1 MKKKRRKSYVPALV
15 LAALAGLAVFFGFR
29 WLADNKLP
37 NVSEPVEVYVRPS
50 SSAADVLGQISGSV
64 RRPGSLERM
73 FRAKKVGEYMQPGH
87 YSFGAGTSSVYI
99 ARALNNCWQ
108 TPVKL
113 TLSGSLR
120 LRGEIARKISSQ
132 MMLDSA
138 EVAAALSDAA
148 LLKEFG
154 VTPATVFAA
163 FMPDTYEIYWTA
175 SMREILERNKAACDA
190 FWTADNLAK
199 AKAQGLTR
207 AQAVT
212 LASIVK
218 GESRVQGDFAR
229 IAGVYLNR
237 LRKGMKL
244 QADPTVAYC
253 FDYTLNR
260 VLKKHLAVDSPYNTY
275 KHAGLPP
282 GPICVPDRAYLEAVL
297 NPSVSEGYLFFCA
310 SPSFDGTHRFAR
322 TYAEHQKN
330 AREFQRA
337 LSARR

>member
-1 MKKKRRKSYVPALV
+1 MKKKARKSPVPALV
-15 LAALAGLAVFFGFR
+15 LCALFAAAAFFGCR
-29 WLADNKLP
+29 WLTDNRLP
-37 NVSEPVEVYVRPS
+37 NLTEAAEVYVRPES
-50 SSAADVLGQISGSV
+50 TVSDVLGQLSGCV
-64 RRPGSLERM
+64 RRQGSLERM
-73 FRAKKVGEYMQPGH
+73 FRSKKVGEFMQPGH
-87 YSFGAGTSSVYI
+87 YSFAPGTSSVYV

-138 EVAAALSDAA
+138 EVAGALSDPA
-148 LLKEFG
+148 LLKKFG
-154 VTPATVFAA
+154 ATPSTFFEL

-175 SMREILERNKAACDA
+175 SMEDILSRNKAACDA
-190 FWTADNLAK
+190 FWTAENLEK
-199 AKAQGLTR
+199 ARAQGLTR
-207 AQAVT
+207 RQAVT

-218 GESRVQGDFAR
+218 GESRVQSDFSR

-237 LRKGMKL
+237 LRRGMKL

-253 FDYTLNR
+253 YDYTLNR
-260 VLKKHLAVDSPYNTY
+260 ILKKHLDVDSPYNTY

-297 NPSVSEGYLFFCA
+297 NPSVSEGYLYFCA

-322 TYAEHQKN
+322 TYSEHQKN

-337 LSARR
+337 LSGR

>member
-1 MKKKRRKSYVPALV
+1 MKKKSRRSPLP
-15 LAALAGLAVFFGFR
+15 AALLCVLVVAAAFFGFR
-29 WLADNKLP
+29 WLTDNRLP
-37 NVSEPVEVYVRPS
+37 NVTAAAEVYVRAGTPLP
-50 SSAADVLGQISGSV
+50 DVLDQLSGSV
-64 RRPGSLERM
+64 RRRGSLERM
-73 FRAKKVGEYMQPGH
+73 FRSKKVGQYMQPGH
-87 YSFGAGTSSVYI
+87 YSFAPGTSSVYV
-99 ARALNNCWQ
+99 ARALNNGWQ

-120 LRGEIARKISSQ
+120 LPGEIARKISSQ

-154 VTPATVFAA
+154 ATPSTVFGIL
-163 FMPDTYEIYWTA
+163 MPDTYELYWTA
-175 SMREILERNKAACDA
+175 SMEEILRRNKAACDA

-199 AKAQGLTR
+199 ARSQGLSR
-207 AQAVT
+207 EQAVT

-218 GESRVQGDFAR
+218 GESRVQGDFSR

-237 LRKGMKL
+237 LHRGMKL

-260 VLKKHLAVDSPYNTY
+260 ILKKHLAVDSPYNTY
-275 KHAGLPP
+275 RYAGLPP